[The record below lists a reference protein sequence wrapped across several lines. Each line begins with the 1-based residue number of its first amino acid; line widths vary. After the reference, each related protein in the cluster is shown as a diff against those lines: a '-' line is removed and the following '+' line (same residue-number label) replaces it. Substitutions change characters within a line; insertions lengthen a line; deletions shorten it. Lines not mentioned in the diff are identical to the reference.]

1 MNENIKNF
9 ISIAGIIL
17 IILLLIKI
25 KSILVYFIIGAIIS
39 FIGRPIMNKLSNF
52 RLFKKTIPNGI
63 SSIITIFL
71 ILSIFSGITS
81 LFLPLVLEQAKVIS
95 EINISEVT
103 ENFKGPI
110 NNLNNKLSKYNI
122 SLEKKEFEDKIKS
135 LITSTNISNI
145 INGFVG
151 MLGNIY
157 LAIFATLFIS
167 FFFLKD
173 KFLLRKIILS
183 FMKKN
188 KHDKAKNA
196 LINSKYLLSRYFI
209 GILIQISCITFLVTM
224 GLSILGIENAIVI
237 GFFAGLTNIIPYI
250 GPMIGSFVGLTLS
263 VITNLDLAPEIM
275 LPFVLKVMIIFMI
288 TQIIDNIILQP
299 TIFAKSVKAH
309 PLEIFSV
316 VMIGF
321 QLGGLIG
328 MIVAIPFYTLFRIFA
343 KEFLSEFELI
353 KNITKNI

>member
-1 MNENIKNF
+1 MNENLKNF

-17 IILLLIKI
+17 IVLLLIKI
-25 KSILVYFIIGAIIS
+25 KSILVYFIIGAIMS

-52 RLFKKTIPNGI
+52 RFFKKTIPNGI
-63 SSIITIFL
+63 SSIITIVL
-71 ILSIFSGITS
+71 ILSIFTGITS

-103 ENFKGPI
+103 ENFKEPI

-122 SLEKKEFEDKIKS
+122 SLEKQEFEDKIKS
-135 LITSTNISNI
+135 IITSTNISNI

-237 GFFAGLTNIIPYI
+237 GFFAGLTNIIPYV

-263 VITNLDLAPEIM
+263 IITNINLAPEIM
-275 LPFVLKVMIIFMI
+275 LPFVFKVMVIFMI
-288 TQIIDNIILQP
+288 TQIIDNIVLQP

>member
-1 MNENIKNF
+1 MNENLKNL
-9 ISIAGIIL
+9 ISITGIVL
-17 IILLLIKI
+17 IVLLLIKI
-25 KSILVYFIIGAIIS
+25 KSILVYFVIGAIIS

-52 RLFKKTIPNGI
+52 KLFKKTIPNGV
-63 SSIITIFL
+63 SSIITIVL
-71 ILSIFSGITS
+71 ILSLFTGITS

-103 ENFKGPI
+103 ENFKEPI
-110 NNLNNKLSKYNI
+110 NNLNNKLSKYDI
-122 SLEKKEFEDKIKS
+122 SLEKKEVENKIKS

-183 FMKKN
+183 FMNNN

-196 LINSKYLLSRYFI
+196 LVNSKYLLSRYFI
-209 GILIQISCITFLVTM
+209 GILIQISCITFLVTT

-328 MIVAIPFYTLFRIFA
+328 MITAIPFYTLFRIFA